1 MNEKAGRERWR
12 EKWRKGGRKGGKK
25 GASGR
30 RRERSGRVNE
40 NTAGTDQ
47 ENLQSI

>member
-1 MNEKAGRERWR
+1 MNEEAGRER
-12 EKWRKGGRKGGKK
+12 EGGRKGGKK
-25 GASGR
+25 GASG

-47 ENLQSI
+47 GNLQSI